1 MKALTNQ
8 ETATLLGFHPVSL
21 PQEIAFSRGQSETS
35 ARVRRQVLPLADF
48 RALLLDHTEGPKAGP
63 CWMPAVFTGNRRS
76 GAAAEV
82 VQVAVLDLDSGQP
95 VDEIAELVRAA
106 GLAAILHTSH
116 SHRPEHPKVRVILFP
131 AWPWR
136 TADYADTRT
145 AARAYRAGLA
155 DLAERLGLAADPAA
169 MDPARLFFLPRHAP
183 GANFSAEWI
192 DGGTAEVWPEPGAVL
207 AIGEVLPA
215 LAGDGE
221 VPPEVLASALGAIRN
236 DSRFARHEWVKI
248 IAAVR
253 NCLGEEGREAA
264 EVWSAEWSEG
274 DHDPEEFARVWES
287 IHDPR
292 AGAGTI
298 LFYARRDG
306 WTDPRAE
313 AERERLLAA
322 FDDLP
327 TDEEEAELAER
338 AAADRLAEFGDIANG
353 AAHADR
359 IRGARRY
366 VSATRQWLKWTGARW
381 AAQTAEDVMRDAK
394 ATSAAMVS
402 RVAREARRDPGGL
415 AKGRMAKAMA
425 LHGSAAALARM
436 VEMAQSERGMHVASP
451 AEFDANP
458 LDLTCRNGILD
469 LRTGVLRQARPHDL
483 VSKLAGAAFDPAARA
498 PVWERFLQT
507 VIPDSE
513 VRAFVQRAVGYTL
526 TGSVDEEVFFLAH
539 GTGANGKS
547 VFANVIAAM
556 LGEFSGSFGA
566 ALVTRQKHENE
577 AHRMVARLPGLRLA
591 LVNETGVGDLWDSGR
606 MKELASRER
615 MSARLLHK
623 EAFDFMPTAKLW
635 IRTNHLPGSLDA
647 GDGFWRRCVPIPF
660 TTQIAAGSRVPDL
673 DRQIIAA
680 ELSGVLNWAVAGAV
694 AWARGGLQV
703 PRSIRGEVET
713 YREETDLLGQ
723 WIAERTQRDPQSR
736 VPVAEAFR
744 DYEEFCRSLG
754 ANAGTAMTFSR
765 AMTARGAKRDPHKG
779 SGGRRFMGFRLRE
792 RLRQDFDDD
801 ADDFSRL
808 I

>member
-1 MKALTNQ
+1 MKTTEKQ
-8 ETATLLGFHPVSL
+8 QIATLLGFHGVSL
-21 PQEIAFSRGQSETS
+21 LEEIAFSRGQSETS
-35 ARVRRQVLPLADF
+35 ARVRRQVLPLAAF
-48 RALLLDHTEGPKAGP
+48 KALLLDHTEGPKAGP
-63 CWMPAVFTGNRRS
+63 CWMPATFTGNRRS
-76 GAAAEV
+76 GAAAEA

-131 AWPWR
+131 ARPWR
-136 TADYADTRT
+136 AADYANTGT

-155 DLAERLGLAADPAA
+155 NLAEVLGLAADPAA

-183 GANFSAEWI
+183 GADFSAEWI
-192 DGGTAEVWPEPGAVL
+192 DGGAAEVWPEPGAAP

-215 LAGDGE
+215 LAGEGE
-221 VPPEVLASALGAIRN
+221 VPPEVLFSALAAIRN
-236 DSRFARHEWVKI
+236 DSRFGRHEWVKT

-253 NCLGEEGREAA
+253 NALGEEGREAA
-264 EVWSAEWSEG
+264 EAWSAEWSEG
-274 DHDPEEFARVWES
+274 DHDPDEFARVWES

-292 AGAGTI
+292 ASAGTI
-298 LFYARRDG
+298 FMYARRDG
-306 WTDPRAE
+306 WSDPRAE

-359 IRGARRY
+359 IRGTRRY
-366 VSATRQWLKWTGARW
+366 VSATRQWLVWTGARW
-381 AAQTAEDVMRDAK
+381 AAQTAEETMRDAK

-436 VEMAQSERGMHVASP
+436 VEMAQSERGMHGASP

-469 LRTGVLRQARPHDL
+469 LRTGLLRQARPHDL
-483 VSKLAGAAFDPAARA
+483 VSKLAGAAFEPAARA
-498 PVWERFLQT
+498 PVWERFLET

-660 TTQIAAGSRVPDL
+660 TTQIAAESRVPDL

-765 AMTARGAKRDPHKG
+765 AMSSRGVNRDPSRKQ
-779 SGGRRFMGFRLRE
+779 GRRFMGFRLRE
-792 RLRQDFDDD
+792 RLRQEDFDDD